1 MPYVQNKSSPDFLNG
16 LSLSQNLGAF
26 KKKKTQRYLP
36 HLKYSFSS
44 FSRILS
50 ENSSK
55 YLASSSFKSN
65 QYK

>member
-26 KKKKTQRYLP
+26 KKKTQRYLP